1 MIRPGRI
8 DDREADQGAVLAFMD
23 ERVRHGVAKRVD
35 THISV
40 VFLEPDRVLK
50 IKRAVRLPFLDYS
63 SLAKRRQA
71 CQDELVVNRRYAPQI
86 YRRVV
91 PITRGA
97 QGLEID
103 GTGPAIEWAV
113 EMARF
118 DESRTLDHLAA
129 RGAVTP
135 ELGEALADV
144 LRSSHKAAETSDG
157 AAWLASIATLIDRNT
172 EKFRTQS
179 SLESDTV
186 ERLHALSQ
194 QWLAECQPTL
204 RQRAAAGWVRR
215 CHGDAHLGN
224 VVLIGEQPVLFDA
237 IEFDPAIA
245 TTDVLYDLAFPL
257 MDLIHFGSHRA
268 ANRLL
273 NRYLEPNWRDH
284 SDAMRLLSLFLSIR
298 AAIRAHVL
306 FTKCEQA
313 TDVTVATEAK
323 SYFELALRLITP
335 SRPSIV
341 AIGGMSGTG
350 KSALARDI
358 AGLLQPAPGAIII
371 RSDVIRKELFGVDPL
386 TALPKEAYQADV
398 TQRVYRTMF
407 ERGRQITK
415 QGFSAI
421 LDAAFLR
428 EAERDALDR
437 EARDWPAT
445 FRPVFLTADLAIR
458 LSRIAS
464 RRGDASDAT
473 RDVAAQQEH
482 YALGQVG
489 WPLIDASGSTDE
501 TLQRSAAHL
510 LGDRTRPDACLRK
523 DTE

>member
-1 MIRPGRI
+1 MSKPGKL
-8 DDREADQGAVLAFMD
+8 DDGESDQHAVLTFMD
-23 ERVRHGVAKRVD
+23 ERVRRGVAKRVD
-35 THISV
+35 THISA

-63 SLAKRRQA
+63 SLSKRKQA

-91 PITRGA
+91 PITRGG

-103 GTGPAIEWAV
+103 GAGPAIEWAV

-129 RGAVTP
+129 RGEIKP
-135 ELGEALADV
+135 EIGEALADV
-144 LRSSHKAAETSDG
+144 LRSSHAQAELSDG
-157 AAWLASIATLIDRNT
+157 RAWLGSIITLIDHNT
-172 EKFRTQS
+172 EKFRGQP
-179 SLESDTV
+179 SLEIAAV
-186 ERLHALSQ
+186 ERLHALSHR
-194 QWLAECQPTL
+194 WLAECRPVL
-204 RQRAAAGWVRR
+204 RDRAAAGWVRR

-224 VVLIGEQPVLFDA
+224 VVLIDEKPVLFDA
-237 IEFDPAIA
+237 IEFDPAMA

-257 MDLIHFGSHRA
+257 MDLVHFGSHRA

-273 NRYLEPNWRDH
+273 NRYLESSWRDH
-284 SDAMRLLSLFLSIR
+284 GDAMRLLSLFLSIR

-313 TDVTVATEAK
+313 NDLAVATEAK
-323 SYFELALRLITP
+323 SYFELALRLIAP
-335 SRPSIV
+335 ARPSVV

-358 AGLLQPAPGAIII
+358 AGLLQPAPGAIIL
-371 RSDVIRKELFGVDPL
+371 RTDVIRKELFGVDPL
-386 TALPKEAYQADV
+386 TSLPKEAYQADF
-398 TQRVYRTMF
+398 TGRVYRMMF
-407 ERGRQITK
+407 ERGRQITA
-415 QGFSAI
+415 QGYSAI

-428 EAERDALDR
+428 EAERDALDH
-437 EARDWPAT
+437 EVCGWSAT
-445 FRPVFLTADLAIR
+445 FRPVFLTADLAVR
-458 LSRIAS
+458 LSRIVS

-482 YALGQVG
+482 YAVGQLD
-489 WPLIDASGSTDE
+489 WPLVDASGSTDE
-501 TLQRSAAHL
+501 TLQRSATHL
-510 LGDRTRPDACLRK
+510 LDDRASPDTRSV
-523 DTE
+523 

>member
-1 MIRPGRI
+1 MIKAGTI
-8 DDREADQGAVLAFMD
+8 DDRENDQRAVLSFMD
-23 ERVRHGVAKRVD
+23 ERVRRGVAKRVD
-35 THISV
+35 THISA

-63 SLAKRRQA
+63 SLGQRKQA

-97 QGLEID
+97 DGPEID
-103 GTGPAIEWAV
+103 GDGPAIEWAV

-118 DESRTLDHLAA
+118 DESQTLDHLAA
-129 RGAVTP
+129 RGDVKP
-135 ELGEALADV
+135 EIGEALADV
-144 LRSSHKAAETSDG
+144 LRSSHQQAETSDG
-157 AAWLASIATLIDRNT
+157 VAWLASIAILIDRNT
-172 EKFRTQS
+172 EKFRAQP
-179 SLESDTV
+179 SLDSAAV
-186 ERLHALSQ
+186 GRLHALSH
-194 QWLAECQPTL
+194 QWLTECQPVL
-204 RQRAAAGWVRR
+204 QQRAAAGWVRR

-224 VVLIGEQPVLFDA
+224 VVLIDEKPVLFDA
-237 IEFDPAIA
+237 IEFDPAMA

-257 MDLIHFGSHRA
+257 MDLVHFGSHRA

-273 NRYLEPNWRDH
+273 NRYLQPNWRDH
-284 SDAMRLLSLFLSIR
+284 SDAMRLLSLFLSMR

-313 TDVTVATEAK
+313 SDVAAATEAK
-323 SYFELALRLITP
+323 FYLELALRLITP
-335 SRPSIV
+335 SRPSVV

-350 KSALARDI
+350 KSALARDL
-358 AGLLQPAPGAIII
+358 AGLLQPPPGAIII
-371 RSDVIRKELFGVDPL
+371 RTDIIRKELFGVDPL
-386 TALPKEAYQADV
+386 TSLPEEAYRADV
-398 TQRVYRTMF
+398 TERVYQTMF
-407 ERGRQITK
+407 DRGRQITT
-415 QGFSAI
+415 QGLSAI

-437 EARDWPAT
+437 KVRDWPAT
-445 FRPVFLTADLAIR
+445 FRPVFLTADLAVR
-458 LSRIAS
+458 LSRVAS

-482 YALGQVG
+482 YAIGQLS
-489 WPLIDASGSTDE
+489 WPQIDASGSPDE
-501 TLQRSAAHL
+501 TLQRSATHL
-510 LGDRTRPDACLRK
+510 LGDRASPDPSLGE